1 MTKRSFIVRW
11 SVGTILCRKAL
22 LCVVAL
28 ASCLAA
34 CVDTEAPPAA
44 QMLAAAQAMNT
55 AKTDS
60 VKAYEDLLRTAI
72 QKAEVEADWKTC
84 ANASLLLAAQ
94 LQWTDEK
101 EALQLAQKAQR
112 LVKDHSVDAAKLVPQ
127 INLTLAGL
135 YEQMGEYEHAR
146 ALYNSCV
153 NDSASH
159 RTALGHLANIS
170 LAEGDAVGA
179 LALARRMMT
188 TGGGAD
194 DLESQ
199 FILANCY
206 LQNDSL
212 QQARR
217 IYEALAGRSDSKMQ
231 YAVRRHLTEIA
242 IAEERLGELPVMLDS
257 AFESAE
263 AVFFEA
269 LQQKDVYFRATLEQE
284 KQAEHLAYKQKMATW
299 VLIALSL
306 VAILVVAFLVMMIRH
321 RRAIHLQRL
330 QTEQRERQLMA
341 ERLEQQGEKIQ
352 LLQHFILEKNELL
365 QRLREEGDH
374 KKQLSQ
380 REWLDVE
387 QLLDNITGGFVTRL
401 RAQHPDFQEEDI
413 QLCMLTRMKLSN
425 QVIASIYL
433 ITVSAVKHRKLKLK
447 KAGFGENNP
456 DRPLDEVLLDI

>member
-1 MTKRSFIVRW
+1 MICQSTA
-11 SVGTILCRKAL
+11 LCVLAL
-22 LCVVAL
+22 L
-28 ASCLAA
+28 SCLAA
-34 CVDTEAPPAA
+34 CMDNEVPSAA
-44 QMLAAAQAMNT
+44 QMLASAQAMST

-60 VKAYEDLLRTAI
+60 VKAYEDLLRTAM
-72 QKAEVEADWKTC
+72 QKAEAEADWETC

-94 LQWTDEK
+94 LQWTDEQ
-101 EALQLAQKAQR
+101 EALQLALKAQR
-112 LVKDHSVDAAKLVPQ
+112 LVDDHGVGDAGLVPQ

-135 YEQMGEYEHAR
+135 YEQMGDFERAR
-146 ALYNSCV
+146 ALYNICV
-153 NDSASH
+153 NDSNSR

-179 LALARRMMT
+179 LALARKMIASV
-188 TGGGAD
+188 GGLS

-212 QQARR
+212 QQARS
-217 IYEALAGRSDSKMQ
+217 IYKSLAGRSDNKMK

-242 IAEERLGELPVMLDS
+242 IAEERLAELPEMLDS

-284 KQAEHLAYKQKMATW
+284 RQAEHIAYKQKMATW
-299 VLIALSL
+299 VLIALSV

-380 REWLDVE
+380 HEWLDVE

-401 RAQHPDFQEEDI
+401 REQHPDFQEEDI

-447 KAGFGENNP
+447 KTGFGETNP
-456 DRPLDEVLLDI
+456 DRPLDDVLLEI